1 MPRTTRATLRAENI
15 HVDNTAT
22 EDTSPDEQS
31 STAPLE
37 RVQEREPLGE
47 IAPNRV
53 DETAAVMV
61 AAQEIASEK
70 KGKGKGKA
78 AKKDKKKADGEI
90 VLQIAEQNA
99 PDMVAP
105 DDREV
110 TASPASDAAVE
121 ELMFGSGEGE
131 W

>member
-15 HVDNTAT
+15 HVDSTAT
-22 EDTSPDEQS
+22 DDTSVHEQS
-31 STAPLE
+31 STVSPE
-37 RVQEREPLGE
+37 REQAREPLGE

-53 DETAAVMV
+53 DETAAVM
-61 AAQEIASEK
+61 AATQEIASEK
-70 KGKGKGKA
+70 KGQGKGKA
-78 AKKDKKKADGEI
+78 AKKAKKKADGEI
-90 VLQIAEQNA
+90 VLQIAQQNG

-121 ELMFGSGEGE
+121 ELMCGSGEGE